1 MIDLE
6 AKAYMFILGMK
17 EEQEKEYTDF
27 SETPLKSA
35 YVFKNNEEF
44 KEYFVNNG
52 AVDVSDGV
60 LDLCKMKTT
69 TKGSIVAM
77 KKLCD
82 RTICSYVEPDKV
94 MREQIEEVKVYQ
106 K

>member
-27 SETPLKSA
+27 LETSLKSA

-52 AVDVSDGV
+52 TVDISDEI
-60 LDLCKMKTT
+60 LDLCKLKTT
-69 TKGSIVAM
+69 NKGSVIAM

-82 RTICSYVEPDKV
+82 STICRY
-94 MREQIEEVKVYQ
+94 IESNRIRQEKVKVY
-106 K
+106 KK

>member
-27 SETPLKSA
+27 SEAPLKSA

-52 AVDVSDGV
+52 
-60 LDLCKMKTT
+60 
-69 TKGSIVAM
+69 
-77 KKLCD
+77 
-82 RTICSYVEPDKV
+82 
-94 MREQIEEVKVYQ
+94 Q
-106 K
+106 

>member
-6 AKAYMFILGMK
+6 TKAYMFILGMK
-17 EEQEKEYTDF
+17 EERKREYTDF
-27 SETPLKSA
+27 SETSLKSA
-35 YVFKNNEEF
+35 YVFKNNEDF
-44 KEYFVNNG
+44 KNYFVNNG
-52 AVDVSDGV
+52 AVDISDEI
-60 LDLCKMKTT
+60 LDLCKLKTT
-69 TKGSIVAM
+69 NKGSIVAM

-94 MREQIEEVKVYQ
+94 MQEQIEEVKVYQ

>member
-27 SETPLKSA
+27 SETSLKSA
-35 YVFKNNEEF
+35 YVFKNNEDF
-44 KEYFVNNG
+44 KKYFVNNG
-52 AVDVSDGV
+52 AVDISDEI
-60 LDLCKMKTT
+60 LNLCKLKTT
-69 TKGSIVAM
+69 NKGSVIAM

-82 RTICSYVEPDKV
+82 STICRY
-94 MREQIEEVKVYQ
+94 IESNRIRQEKVKVY
-106 K
+106 KK